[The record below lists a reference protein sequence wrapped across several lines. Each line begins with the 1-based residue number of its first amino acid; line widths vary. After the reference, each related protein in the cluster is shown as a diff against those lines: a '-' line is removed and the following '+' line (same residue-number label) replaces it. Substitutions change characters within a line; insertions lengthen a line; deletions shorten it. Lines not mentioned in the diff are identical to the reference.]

1 MRRRRKS
8 LEAPESVDAILARS
22 GEDRFAPRR
31 PAISAALW
39 RRAVGARI
47 AERTV
52 PLTLERGTLLVRA
65 ATSTWST
72 ELSLLG
78 DVILE
83 RLRAHGIR
91 VERLR
96 FRTGPVESPWKP
108 PERRETRRVP
118 GPEPLPPSL
127 ATVIAHV
134 PDEELRAVLADAAG
148 RSLAW
153 QRYGGVGFS
162 ESLRASRAPRDAGRE
177 SAPPGSASEGAG
189 EHSPRTRGGAPDRS
203 R

>member
-1 MRRRRKS
+1 MRRRRRKS
-8 LEAPESVDAILARS
+8 LEAPEPVDAILARA

-31 PAISAALW
+31 PPVSAALW
-39 RRAVGARI
+39 RSAVGARI

-83 RLRAHGIR
+83 RLRAHGVL
-91 VERLR
+91 VEKLR

-118 GPEPLPPSL
+118 APDPLPPSL
-127 ATVIAHV
+127 ATAIAHV

-153 QRYGGVGFS
+153 QRYAGVGFS
-162 ESLRASRAPRDAGRE
+162 ESLRAARAPRDAGKG
-177 SAPPGSASEGAG
+177 SALPDSATGGASEGP
-189 EHSPRTRGGAPDRS
+189 PRSRGGGRDR
-203 R
+203 